1 MTEGDVKRIHL
12 FKTGT
17 HTAMN
22 GQTIS
27 FADSNLADC
36 ASVYDPAL
44 HESPLVI
51 GHPRHDLPAYG
62 WVKSLAYADGELS
75 AVPDQVN
82 AEFADMVE
90 SGAFKKIS
98 ASFYQPQSPNNPAPG
113 HYYLRHVGFLG
124 AQAPAV
130 KGLKPVEFADDGG
143 DDGIITI
150 EFGDIEP
157 RTIARLFRGIRDLL
171 IEKFGQ
177 EDADKALPGWDT
189 DWIAEQAVT
198 PAPDEKSTTPAFSE
212 VPDPSPASATPKET
226 KVDDEEIKKRE
237 AALAQAEAA
246 FAEKQAQRGAVEFAD
261 ALIRDG
267 KLAPANK
274 DRVVSLY
281 THLTLQTGNVEI
293 SFGEAPAAAP
303 LAMLTG
309 ILEASPRIVDFGEHS
324 ADVPGNTIDFSDP
337 AILADAARAHV
348 AEQAAKGIT
357 VGYGQAVRKLQKGA

>member
-27 FADSNLADC
+27 FGESDLA
-36 ASVYDPAL
+36 ASAAAYDPAL

-51 GHPRHDLPAYG
+51 GHPKTDAPAYG
-62 WVKSLAYADGELS
+62 WVKSVEFENGELV
-75 AVPDQVN
+75 AIPHQVN
-82 AEFADMVE
+82 AEFAELVA
-90 SGAFKKIS
+90 SHAYKKIS
-98 ASFYQPQSPNNPAPG
+98 ASFYQPDQPGNPVPG
-113 HYYLRHVGFLG
+113 KYYLRHVGFLG
-124 AQAPAV
+124 AQPPAV
-130 KGLKPVEFADDGG
+130 KGLRPIEFADD
-143 DDGIITI
+143 DSDFVTI
-150 EFGDIEP
+150 EFGEIEP
-157 RTIARLFRGIRDLL
+157 RTIARLFRSLRDLL

-198 PAPDEKSTTPAFSE
+198 PAPDEKPTTPAFSE
-212 VPDPSPASATPKET
+212 VPDPDPASATPKET
-226 KVDDEEIKKRE
+226 KVDDEDIKKRE

-261 ALIRDG
+261 GLIRDG

-337 AILADAARAHV
+337 AVLADAARAHV

>member
-1 MTEGDVKRIHL
+1 VKRIHL

-36 ASVYDPAL
+36 ASIYDPAL

-62 WVKSLAYADGELS
+62 WVKSLTYADGELS

-130 KGLKPVEFADDGG
+130 KGLKPIEFADDGG

-198 PAPDEKSTTPAFSE
+198 PAQDEKSTTPAFSE
-212 VPDPSPASATPKET
+212 VPAPSPASATPKET

-246 FAEKQAQRGAVEFAD
+246 FAEKQAQRGAMDFAD
-261 ALIRDG
+261 TLIKDG

-274 DRVVSLY
+274 DQVVSLV
-281 THLTLQTGNVEI
+281 THLAMQNSDATI
-293 SFGEAPAAAP
+293 SFGEAPAASP
-303 LAMLTG
+303 MEMLKS
-309 ILEASPRIVDFGEHS
+309 ILGATPKIVDFSEQS
-324 ADVPGNTIDFSDP
+324 AASNDAPIDFSDP
-337 AILADAARAHV
+337 VVLADAARGLV
-348 AEQAAKGIT
+348 AEQAAKGIVLT
-357 VGYGQAVRKLQKGA
+357 HAQAVRKLEKGA